1 MRLLFLHNK
10 YLVAGGEDVSSQAEA
25 DLLRQAGHYVDYVS
39 VDNADIIKKNFIS
52 MALNTFWS
60 NSYYNKVEE
69 LIKRNSYDLIHVQNF
84 FPQISPSVFYAAKKH
99 GTKIVMSV
107 RNYRLVC
114 PNALMYVNGNICDKC
129 VGLSFPYPAIRHKC
143 YKNDVAATSVAT
155 GMMTMHNIM
164 NTWNAKIDGFITI
177 SEFVK
182 KQLIKGGVSSDKIHV
197 KYNFVNAPFIPQPI
211 EIYNRY
217 LYVGRLSTEKG
228 VTNMLDAFNH
238 PKLRNYK
245 LTIVGDGPY
254 MSLVQN
260 AVANNSNI
268 EYLGKLSLADTYLL
282 MSKSKALV
290 FPSTWHEPF
299 GRTVVESFAVGTPVI
314 GSKLGGVT
322 ELIQDGYNGYL
333 FDPYNIDSI
342 VDSIIKIDL
351 CSEYDILRANAKK
364 SYEERFTAEINYQ
377 HVIKIYSEVLCKTV
391 L

>member
-52 MALNTFWS
+52 LALNTFWS

-129 VGLSFPYPAIRHKC
+129 VGLSVPYPAIRHKC

-290 FPSTWHEPF
+290 FPSIWHEPF